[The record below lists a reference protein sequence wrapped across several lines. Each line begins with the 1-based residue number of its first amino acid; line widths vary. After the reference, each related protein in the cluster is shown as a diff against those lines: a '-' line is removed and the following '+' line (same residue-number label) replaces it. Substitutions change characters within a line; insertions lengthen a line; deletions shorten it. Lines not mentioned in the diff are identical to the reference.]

1 MADLVI
7 TGLEQVTAEWLTT
20 VLTRSGALARGEV
33 VAYDVDARVDRH
45 LSTSHRLRIV
55 YSKGASGSLPEH
67 LFLKTVDADQDEDFF
82 GSSEVDY
89 YLRDYVG
96 VACAPLVRCYDA
108 AFSAEQR
115 RYHLLLDDL
124 FLTHVETTTKTPT
137 LEYGFALAEGLACLH
152 AHWWG
157 GERIAQSGDRIPDAG
172 QIDRFVN
179 VAAPGAGHII
189 REFSDHLKPHWPQG
203 MLELIAR
210 HPRAMVQRTLDV
222 NGFALI
228 HGDVNRT
235 NVLVPHEG
243 DRPLYIIDRQPFD
256 WSLTVWL
263 AVYDLAYAIVFDWS
277 IEQRKQQ
284 ELTILR
290 HYHEQ
295 LLARGVLDY
304 SWEQLFSDYRLSVA
318 ICVYVAIEWCR
329 GGINHEWM
337 HVWLPKLQKSMTACD
352 DLNCRE
358 LWI

>member
-55 YSKGASGSLPEH
+55 YSKGASGSLPER

-256 WSLTVWL
+256 WSLTV
-263 AVYDLAYAIVFDWS
+263 
-277 IEQRKQQ
+277 
-284 ELTILR
+284 
-290 HYHEQ
+290 
-295 LLARGVLDY
+295 
-304 SWEQLFSDYRLSVA
+304 
-318 ICVYVAIEWCR
+318 
-329 GGINHEWM
+329 
-337 HVWLPKLQKSMTACD
+337 
-352 DLNCRE
+352 
-358 LWI
+358 